1 MTKVHRS
8 AIVPRPAE
16 TMFGLVER
24 VEDYPARFAW
34 CTGAVVLERGES
46 NVVARL
52 DLKHAG
58 LSTSFTTRNTLV
70 PFERI
75 EMALVDGPFS
85 RLNGAWRFR
94 PLGDAGSKVTLDLS
108 WAVTNRLLGSAL
120 AVGFRSI
127 ADRMVDDF
135 VRAALTGA

>member
-16 TMFGLVER
+16 TLFGLVDR
-24 VEDYPARFAW
+24 VEDYPARFSW
-34 CTGAVVLERGES
+34 CTAAVVLERS
-46 NVVARL
+46 AHAVVARL
-52 DLKHAG
+52 ELKHAG
-58 LSTSFTTRNTLV
+58 LATSFTTRNTLF

-75 EMALVDGPFS
+75 EMQLVDGPFS
-85 RLNGAWRFR
+85 RLEGAWRFR
-94 PLGDAGSKVTLDLS
+94 ALGDAGSKVTLDLHYAIS
-108 WAVTNRLLGSAL
+108 NKLLGSAL

-135 VRAALTGA
+135 VRAALAGA